1 MAKGGGGSLH
11 AREYEVGDGSGSI
24 NAVVP
29 VTLLGAL
36 SQREGVRQVTPVR
49 PRQPGSR

>member
-1 MAKGGGGSLH
+1 MH
-11 AREYEVGDGSGSI
+11 AREYKVGDGSDNI

-36 SQREGVRQVTPVR
+36 SQREGVRQIARVR
-49 PRQPGSR
+49 PRQLGSR

>member
-24 NAVVP
+24 DAVVP
-29 VTLLGAL
+29 TTLLGAL
-36 SQREGVRQVTPVR
+36 DRWTWCLGQVPVGLVS
-49 PRQPGSR
+49 PGSA